1 MVTNYIIEENML
13 NQKKSKQVNII
24 LGISILL
31 TIQSTDVFAKKPFGL
46 HPNKLFGGSI
56 LPHKSKSIFLPKSA
70 KRIIYGG
77 QDYFFH
83 EGLFYKKG
91 LSGYLVVSAPIGAFI
106 LSLPIGYR
114 TVIVN
119 ETPYYVYNDTYYV
132 KKGEGYV
139 VVDEIPSDTAVVSVP
154 KRKHKKHKMS
164 FVVNVPNSNGSY
176 TSVKIKK
183 KADGFVG
190 PQGEYYPKF
199 PKVEQLQVMY
209 GK

>member
-1 MVTNYIIEENML
+1 ML
-13 NQKKSKQVNII
+13 NQKKSKQVFII

-31 TIQSTDVFAKKPFGL
+31 SIQSTGAFAKKPFGL
-46 HPNKLFGGSI
+46 SRHLNKFFGGSVR
-56 LPHKSKSIFLPKSA
+56 PHKNKTVFLPKAA
-70 KRIIYGG
+70 KTISFGG
-77 QDYFFH
+77 VNYFFH
-83 EGLFYKKG
+83 DGLFYQKA
-91 LSGYLVVSAPIGAFI
+91 LSGYLVVSAPIGAFV

-132 KKGEGYV
+132 KEGKGYV
-139 VVDEIPSDTAVVSVP
+139 VVDEIPSETEVASVRK
-154 KRKHKKHKMS
+154 KRVKKHKKS

-176 TSVKIKK
+176 TPVKIKK
-183 KADGFVG
+183 KAEGFVG

-199 PKVEQLQVMY
+199 PKVEQLEVMY